1 MKEPTTK
8 EAVGMDAMSSK
19 QPIEDKITRREFKS
33 LENQVKQLQ
42 QAIRTL
48 TIISDMLAKKNGIK
62 IERYIDLMVVSQ
74 I

>member
-8 EAVGMDAMSSK
+8 EAVGMND
-19 QPIEDKITRREFKS
+19 QPKEDKITRPEFRS

-42 QAIRTL
+42 QAVRTL

>member
-1 MKEPTTK
+1 MKEPTK
-8 EAVGMDAMSSK
+8 EGMEAN
-19 QPIEDKITRREFKS
+19 QPIEDKITRHEFRS

-42 QAIRTL
+42 QAVRTL

>member
-1 MKEPTTK
+1 MKEQMK
-8 EAVGMDAMSSK
+8 ENAGMDAK
-19 QPIEDKITRREFKS
+19 PEDKVNR

-42 QAIRTL
+42 QAVRTL
-48 TIISDMLAKKNGIK
+48 TVISDILAKRNGIK

>member
-1 MKEPTTK
+1 MKESIK
-8 EAVGMDAMSSK
+8 ENVGMDAK
-19 QPIEDKITRREFKS
+19 PEDKVTR

-42 QAIRTL
+42 QAVRTL
-48 TIISDMLAKKNGIK
+48 TVISDILAKRNGIK

>member
-8 EAVGMDAMSSK
+8 EAVGMND
-19 QPIEDKITRREFKS
+19 QPIEDKVTRREFKS

-42 QAIRTL
+42 QAVRTL

>member
-1 MKEPTTK
+1 MKEPMK
-8 EAVGMDAMSSK
+8 ENADMNAK
-19 QPIEDKITRREFKS
+19 PEDKVNR

-42 QAIRTL
+42 QTVRTL
-48 TIISDMLAKKNGIK
+48 TVISDILAKRNGIK